1 MLWAIW
7 IRIFSE
13 DVSAIQWL
21 KENIKGA
28 PVVLEANG
36 DSYSGYERV
45 SAATGLP
52 TILGWYVH
60 EWLWR
65 NDTDDLNRKQADI
78 MSIYT
83 SQDET
88 QVRALLTE
96 YMVFPISLW
105 ALKKERNMRTALN
118 NALLLS
124 LEKLYL
130 WMKIPAL
137 ILLRWIDK
145 AFKQV
150 LY

>member
-52 TILGWYVH
+52 TILGWYVT
-60 EWLWR
+60 R
-65 NDTDDLNRKQADI
+65 MA
-78 MSIYT
+78 
-83 SQDET
+83 
-88 QVRALLTE
+88 
-96 YMVFPISLW
+96 
-105 ALKKERNMRTALN
+105 
-118 NALLLS
+118 
-124 LEKLYL
+124 LEK
-130 WMKIPAL
+130 
-137 ILLRWIDK
+137 
-145 AFKQV
+145 
-150 LY
+150 